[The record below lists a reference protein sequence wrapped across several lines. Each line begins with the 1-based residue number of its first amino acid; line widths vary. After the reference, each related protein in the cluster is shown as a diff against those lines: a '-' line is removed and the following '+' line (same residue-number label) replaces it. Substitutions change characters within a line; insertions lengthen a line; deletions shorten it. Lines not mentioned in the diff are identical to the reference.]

1 MDNPIIF
8 SKSWRKDCFC
18 YAPRWVRG
26 WVKSVSVYHLFSCF
40 RMSRL
45 SVNKEQSLYPQ

>member
-26 WVKSVSVYHLFSCF
+26 WVKAYQFITCFHVSECLGF
-40 RMSRL
+40 